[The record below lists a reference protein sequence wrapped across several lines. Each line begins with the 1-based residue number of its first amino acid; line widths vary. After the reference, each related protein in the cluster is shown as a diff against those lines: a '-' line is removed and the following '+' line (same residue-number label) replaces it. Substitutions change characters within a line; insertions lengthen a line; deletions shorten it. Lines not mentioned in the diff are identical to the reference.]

1 MTMERLQVTLGFVF
15 IGLFICLV
23 RSQQDT
29 MFEDT
34 FQSENSSNDAMT
46 LLQNVS
52 TIEAFVA
59 LLTKNGRQMTISDIY
74 SVNDSETGKM
84 VIEGGGRLAEPD
96 DCSPRL
102 TTVRLNFTNDSRVVH
117 FPRCTK
123 IERCGGC
130 CSSANL
136 ECVPAYAERVSLKVV
151 KAEMKTLGSSHMTYT
166 GFSTVIVDRH
176 VTCRVQC
183 SLNEQKCGPLKTFLQ
198 NQCSCR
204 CKEYRRCQSPHIW
217 DPESCDCKCAVE
229 QNCCLAGQPCAL
241 VLNPS
246 TCECSVDGR
255 TLIESRANLTDEQ
268 RAQYRASLNQG
279 NTANSSSDSTDAE
292 TPNSDEETTHETTPA
307 TTTTTTTTT
316 TNTITTEQS
325 PCAGQRCPPHM
336 VSVWNTNVNRCA
348 CRPIPRNRS
357 QGSSRNP

>member
-1 MTMERLQVTLGFVF
+1 
-15 IGLFICLV
+15 
-23 RSQQDT
+23 
-29 MFEDT
+29 
-34 FQSENSSNDAMT
+34 MT
-46 LLQNVS
+46 LLQNIT

-59 LLTKNGRQMTISDIY
+59 LLTKNGRQMTVNDIY
-74 SVNDSETGKM
+74 SVFDSETGKM

-102 TTVRLNFTNDSRVVH
+102 TTVRLNFSNADSKVVH

-151 KAEMKTLGSSHMTYT
+151 KAEMQTPGSSHMTYT

-217 DPESCDCKCAVE
+217 DPEGCQCKCAVE
-229 QNCCLAGQPCAL
+229 QNCCPQGGSCQL
-241 VLNPS
+241 VLNPN
-246 TCECSVDGR
+246 TCECVVDGK
-255 TLIESRANLTDEQ
+255 TLISNTNLTDEQ
-268 RAQYRASLNQG
+268 RAQQRQSQASA
-279 NTANSSSDSTDAE
+279 ANSSNLSVVDASSSE
-292 TPNSDEETTHETTPA
+292 EETVLEATAPPTTVPTTA
-307 TTTTTTTTT
+307 TTTPGTCNAQTTT
-316 TNTITTEQS
+316 
-325 PCAGQRCPPHM
+325 CPPHLQP
-336 VSVWNTNVNRCA
+336 SWNQREGRCT
-348 CRPIPRNRS
+348 CRFRNRL
-357 QGSSRNP
+357 QTLLRNP